1 MVGLNPPDCIGGVT
15 DVGRPVQTESATVR
29 AGITVTGCVA
39 NVGADGDT
47 TVGAVTL
54 DVDTRL
60 TDVSEVLDLTTSE
73 TTVATT
79 TT

>member
-1 MVGLNPPDCIGGVT
+1 M
-15 DVGRPVQTESATVR
+15 QTESAAVG
-29 AGITVTGCVA
+29 AGITVTGGVA
-39 NVGADGDT
+39 NVGTDGDT